1 MTSAAVQRRVGR
13 YEIVREVGRGGT
25 AAVYLARQSDLD
37 RDVALKELAGLHA
50 SDPAFVER
58 FLRESRVAGS
68 LNHPNIVTVH
78 EYFEHEGTAFI
89 AMEYFERGSLRGL
102 VSGLTLP
109 QVGGV
114 LEGVL
119 AGLGH
124 AHARGIVHRDLKP
137 ENVMVTSGG
146 AVKIA
151 DFGVAKVLED
161 AAGRPLTLSGTTLGT
176 PAYMAPEQALATEV
190 GPAADLY
197 AVGVM
202 AYELLSGNVPFRGSD
217 VAMAIMLQHLN
228 EAPPPLSEARSDL
241 DPALCAWVER
251 LLAKRPED
259 RPENASS
266 AWDELEE
273 AVIGVAGPRWHR
285 SSRLTGS
292 QAAAQA
298 DGSAT
303 ALTQLRPAPTREL
316 PARRR
321 RALVLAASV
330 GAALA
335 LLAGGVALAVDLTG
349 GGEKAADSPR
359 QSTES
364 KATSTTAAESRPLLT
379 SVAFVP
385 TDPVRVRL
393 RFTGDPLEPGV
404 VHVRDGDISDG
415 HAWLVLAQRGIAA
428 RTQGATSGGVRVR
441 VRKAKNSVRVDLR
454 TDGNLERARAQRID
468 GRTVLVRF
476 TMPPTATGPTGPTGP
491 TGGPTGGS
499 QPSGTTTTDTTPSKP
514 SKPSHPVFPSG

>member
-1 MTSAAVQRRVGR
+1 VGR

-25 AAVYLARQSDLD
+25 AVVYLARQSDLD

-58 FLRESRVAGS
+58 FLRESRVASS

-78 EYFEHEGTAFI
+78 EYFEHEGAAFI
-89 AMEYFERGSLRGL
+89 AMEYFERGSLRRV

-109 QVGGV
+109 QVAGV

-119 AGLGH
+119 AGLGL
-124 AHARGIVHRDLKP
+124 AHARGVVHRDLKP
-137 ENVMVTSGG
+137 ENVMVTSSGT
-146 AVKIA
+146 VKIA

-176 PAYMAPEQALATEV
+176 PAYMAPEQALAAEV
-190 GPAADLY
+190 GPPTDLY

-202 AYELLSGNVPFRGSD
+202 AYEMLSGNVPFRGSD

-228 EAPPPLSEARSDL
+228 EPPPPLREARPDL
-241 DPALCAWVER
+241 DPALCEWVER
-251 LLAKRPED
+251 LLAKAPED

-292 QAAAQA
+292 EIAAPPSRS
-298 DGSAT
+298 DDSPS
-303 ALTQLRPAPTREL
+303 ALTETRPAATREF
-316 PARRR
+316 PTRRR
-321 RALVLAASV
+321 RVLVLAMSV
-330 GAALA
+330 GVALA

-349 GGEKAADSPR
+349 RGGETTDSPR

-364 KATSTTAAESRPLLT
+364 RATSTTAAEPRPLLT
-379 SVAFVP
+379 SIAPVP
-385 TDPVRVRL
+385 GDSVGVRL
-393 RFTGDPLEPGV
+393 RFTGDPLEPGM

-415 HAWLVLAQRGIAA
+415 HAWLVLSQRGIGAE
-428 RTQGATSGGVRVR
+428 TQGATSDGVRVR
-441 VRKAKNSVRVDLR
+441 VRKAKNRLRIDLA
-454 TDGNLERARAQRID
+454 TDGKLDRARAKRID
-468 GRTVLVRF
+468 GRTVLVGF
-476 TMPPTATGPTGPTGP
+476 TTLPATTGTTGSTNGPS
-491 TGGPTGGS
+491 GGS
-499 QPSGTTTTDTTPSKP
+499 HPSGTTTTETTPSKP
-514 SKPSHPVFPSG
+514 SKPSQPVFPSG

>member
-1 MTSAAVQRRVGR
+1 
-13 YEIVREVGRGGT
+13 
-25 AAVYLARQSDLD
+25 
-37 RDVALKELAGLHA
+37 
-50 SDPAFVER
+50 
-58 FLRESRVAGS
+58 
-68 LNHPNIVTVH
+68 VTVH

-89 AMEYFERGSLRGL
+89 AMEYFERGSLRGV
-102 VSGLTLP
+102 VSNLTLP
-109 QVGGV
+109 QVAGV

-137 ENVMVTSGG
+137 ENVMVTTGG

-202 AYELLSGNVPFRGSD
+202 AYEMLSGNVPFHGSD

-228 EAPPPLSEARSDL
+228 EAPPPLHEARPDL
-241 DPALCAWVER
+241 DPAVCAWVER
-251 LLAKRPED
+251 LLAKAPED
-259 RPENASS
+259 RPESASS

-285 SSRLTGS
+285 ASRLTGS
-292 QAAAQA
+292 GAAAHA
-298 DGSAT
+298 DRPDGSPTAAT
-303 ALTQLRPAPTREL
+303 QGRPAATREL

-321 RALVLAASV
+321 RALVLAVSV

-335 LLAGGVALAVDLTG
+335 LLAGGVALAVDMTG
-349 GGEKAADSPR
+349 GEGGATDTPR

-364 KATSTTAAESRPLLT
+364 KTTSTTAAEPRPLLT
-379 SVAFVP
+379 SVALVP
-385 TDPVRVRL
+385 TDPVGVRL

-415 HAWLVLAQRGIAA
+415 HARLFIAQRGIAA
-428 RTQGATSGGVRVR
+428 RTQGLSSGDVTVK
-441 VRKAKNSVRVDLR
+441 VRKAKNRLRVDVA
-454 TDGNLERARAQRID
+454 TNANLDRARAGRSD
-468 GRTVLVRF
+468 GHTILVTF
-476 TMPPTATGPTGPTGP
+476 TTPPQTTTTPDSTGPS
-491 TGGPTGGS
+491 GGS
-499 QPSGTTTTDTTPSKP
+499 QQGGTTTTDTTPSKP

>member
-1 MTSAAVQRRVGR
+1 MTSAVVQRRVGR

-25 AAVYLARQSDLD
+25 AVVYLARQSDLD

-78 EYFEHEGTAFI
+78 EYFEHEGTAVI
-89 AMEYFERGSLRGL
+89 AMEYFERGSLREV

-109 QVGGV
+109 QVAGV

-137 ENVMVTSGG
+137 ENVMVTSSGT
-146 AVKIA
+146 VKIA
-151 DFGVAKVLED
+151 DFGVAKVLEN

-202 AYELLSGNVPFRGSD
+202 AYEMLSGNVPFHGSD

-228 EAPPPLSEARSDL
+228 EAPPPLRETRPDL
-241 DPALCAWVER
+241 DPALTAWVER
-251 LLAKRPED
+251 LLAKAPED
-259 RPENASS
+259 RPESASS

-285 SSRLTGS
+285 ASRLTGS
-292 QAAAQA
+292 GAAALA
-298 DGSAT
+298 DRSDGSAT
-303 ALTQLRPAPTREL
+303 AATQGRPAPTREL

-321 RALVLAASV
+321 RALVLAVSV

-349 GGEKAADSPR
+349 RGGGATDSPR
-359 QSTES
+359 QSIES
-364 KATSTTAAESRPLLT
+364 KSTSTTAAEPRPLLA
-379 SVAFVP
+379 SVALVP
-385 TDPVRVRL
+385 TDPVGVQL

-428 RTQGATSGGVRVR
+428 GTQGSSSGDVRVR
-441 VRKAKNSVRVDLR
+441 VRKAKNHLRVDLS
-454 TDGNLERARAQRID
+454 TDGSLQRARAKRTN
-468 GRTVLVRF
+468 GHTVLVTF
-476 TMPPTATGPTGPTGP
+476 TTPPPTTGTTGSTNGP
-491 TGGPTGGS
+491 SGGS
-499 QPSGTTTTDTTPSKP
+499 ETGGTTTTDTTPSKP
-514 SKPSHPVFPSG
+514 SKPSNPVFPSG

>member
-1 MTSAAVQRRVGR
+1 MTSAALQRRVGR

-25 AAVYLARQSDLD
+25 AVVYLARQSDLD
-37 RDVALKELAGLHA
+37 RDVALKELAGLYA
-50 SDPAFVER
+50 ADPAFVAR

-89 AMEYFERGSLRGL
+89 AMEYFERGSLRGV

-109 QVGGV
+109 QVAGV

-124 AHARGIVHRDLKP
+124 AHARGVVHRDLKP

-202 AYELLSGNVPFRGSD
+202 AYEMLSGNVPFHGSD

-228 EAPPPLSEARSDL
+228 EAPPPLREARPDL

-251 LLAKRPED
+251 LLAKTPAD
-259 RPENASS
+259 RPESAGS

-298 DGSAT
+298 DGSPT
-303 ALTQLRPAPTREL
+303 ALTELRPAPTREL

-349 GGEKAADSPR
+349 GGGAATTDSPR

-364 KATSTTAAESRPLLT
+364 RATSTTAAEPRPLLA
-379 SVAFVP
+379 SVALVP
-385 TDPVRVRL
+385 GDPVRVLL
-393 RFTGDPLEPGV
+393 RFDGDPLEPGV

-415 HAWLVLAQRGIAA
+415 HAWFVLAQPGIAA
-428 RTQGATSGGVRVR
+428 GTQGPSSGEVRVR
-441 VRKAKNSVRVDLR
+441 VRKAKNRLRVDLK
-454 TDGNLERARAQRID
+454 TAAKLERARVERID
-468 GRTVLVRF
+468 ARTVRVTL
-476 TMPPTATGPTGPTGP
+476 TTPPPATGTTGSTN
-491 TGGPTGGS
+491 GPTGGS

>member
-25 AAVYLARQSDLD
+25 AVVYLARQSDLD

-78 EYFEHEGTAFI
+78 EYFEHQGTAFI
-89 AMEYFERGSLRGL
+89 AMEYFERGSLRGV

-109 QVGGV
+109 QVAGV

-137 ENVMVTSGG
+137 ENVMVTSSG
-146 AVKIA
+146 AAKIA

-202 AYELLSGNVPFRGSD
+202 AYEMLSGDVPFHGSD

-228 EAPPPLSEARSDL
+228 EAPPPLREARPDL

-251 LLAKRPED
+251 LLAKAPAD
-259 RPENASS
+259 RPDSASS

-292 QAAAQA
+292 AIAAHG
-298 DGSAT
+298 DRSEGSPT
-303 ALTQLRPAPTREL
+303 ALTETQPKPTREL

-321 RALVLAASV
+321 RAFVLAVSI

-349 GGEKAADSPR
+349 DEGGATDSPR

-364 KATSTTAAESRPLLT
+364 RATSTTAAEPQPLLT
-379 SVAFVP
+379 SVALVP
-385 TDPVRVRL
+385 GDPVRVRL
-393 RFTGDPLEPGV
+393 RFNGEPLEPGV

-415 HAWLVLAQRGIAA
+415 HAWFVLAQRGIAA
-428 RTQGATSGGVRVR
+428 GTQGPSSGDVRVR
-441 VRKAKNSVRVDLR
+441 VRKAKNRLRVDLAS
-454 TDGNLERARAQRID
+454 TGKLERARATRID
-468 GRTVLVRF
+468 ARTVLVTF
-476 TMPPTATGPTGPTGP
+476 TTPPPTTATTGSTNGPAD
-491 TGGPTGGS
+491 GS
-499 QPSGTTTTDTTPSKP
+499 QSSGTTTDTTPSKP
-514 SKPSHPVFPSG
+514 SKPSQPVFPSG